1 MDINH
6 GWDVARYGIK
16 MYFGWISLI
25 ATVPGRN
32 SAAND
37 MIIETCDF
45 NQLFIH
51 DKLLKS

>member
-6 GWDVARYGIK
+6 ERDVKIYGIK
-16 MYFGWISLI
+16 MCFSWISLI
-25 ATVPGRN
+25 ATAPGRN

-37 MIIETCDF
+37 MIIETCDL